1 MDAGSIMQVV
11 NLGGV
16 LGFAFLVYRSVEK
29 LSTKI
34 EAMTVAMGALASRM
48 DVASGLGRGD
58 PTPRP
63 FIVRPPTEVG
73 S

>member
-1 MDAGSIMQVV
+1 MNAADVMQII

-29 LSTKI
+29 LGAKI
-34 EAMTVAMGALASRM
+34 EAMTQAMGGLASRM

-63 FIVRPPTEVG
+63 FVVRPPE
-73 S
+73 